1 MQILTIRHPSA
12 CQHGAVQ

>member
-1 MQILTIRHPSA
+1 MRHTG